1 MIALLLVLLSG
12 FVALAAG
19 AFVLTLAVAT
29 ILIAAAAAAAALG
42 AAGTFVGSVVRSAQR
57 WERSYRPR
65 PH

>member
-12 FVALAAG
+12 FVALVAG

-29 ILIAAAAAAAALG
+29 VVIAVAAAAVALD
-42 AAGTFVGSVVRSAQR
+42 AVGTFVGSVVRSAQR
-57 WERSYRPR
+57 WERSCGPR

>member
-12 FVALAAG
+12 FVALVASV
-19 AFVLTLAVAT
+19 FVLTVAVAT
-29 ILIAAAAAAAALG
+29 VVIAAAAAAVALG
-42 AAGTFVGSVVRSAQR
+42 AVGTFVASVVRSAQR